1 MPEQHL
7 TTFKGLQENTALKI
21 TKFTTSGIQT
31 KATKKQ
37 ENMTH
42 NQEENQSQK

>member
-7 TTFKGLQENTALKI
+7 TTSKGLQENPALNI
-21 TKFTTSGIQT
+21 IKFTMSGIQS

-37 ENMTH
+37 EHMSH